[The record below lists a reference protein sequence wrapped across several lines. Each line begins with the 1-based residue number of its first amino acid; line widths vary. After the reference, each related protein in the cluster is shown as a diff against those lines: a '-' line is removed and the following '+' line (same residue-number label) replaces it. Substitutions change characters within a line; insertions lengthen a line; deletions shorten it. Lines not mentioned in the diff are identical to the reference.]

1 MDTDLIW
8 FYLRMYGLKSTD
20 LMQGPVYGMYANDF
34 SKENKLEPTFAYDDM
49 FGTVLNRFI
58 VQAVANTP

>member
-20 LMQGPVYGMYANDF
+20 LMQGPVYGCIIHDF
-34 SKENKLEPTFAYDDM
+34 SKEDKLEPTFAYDDM
-49 FGTVLNRFI
+49 FGTVI
-58 VQAVANTP
+58 K